1 MMVIVKLMMVI
12 MMVLMMVLIMMTITK
27 LIMMIEMIIMALIIA
42 LMMVGDNNGDEGY
55 VQILTECAK
64 HGIKALKHVRLD
76 QL

>member
-12 MMVLMMVLIMMTITK
+12 MMVLMMVLMMTITK
-27 LIMMIEMIIMALIIA
+27 LIMMIEMIMMALIIS

-64 HGIKALKHVRLD
+64 HGIKTLKHVRLD